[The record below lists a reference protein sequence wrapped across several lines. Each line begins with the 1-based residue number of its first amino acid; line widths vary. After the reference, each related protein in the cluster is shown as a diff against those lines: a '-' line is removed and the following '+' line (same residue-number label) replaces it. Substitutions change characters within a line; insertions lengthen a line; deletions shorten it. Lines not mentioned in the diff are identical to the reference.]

1 MTTLLIALIAAITT
15 TAEGLRFLCKHE
27 AARRRAKNESWPP
40 MAVLEIRDEIP
51 F

>member
-15 TAEGLRFLCKHE
+15 TAEGLRFLVKHE
-27 AARRRAKNESWPP
+27 AARRRAKNYVWPP
-40 MAVLEIRDEIP
+40 MTVIEVSDELP